1 MKNIRDNYE
10 LIDYAVIKKN
20 IINSDYHKLISEY
33 ISDIQTYSKRIRLL
47 VENMN
52 DSLLNIPFDK
62 SVVTLGQFIHT
73 CADYVINKYVQ
84 LKLIVTETEPV
95 VRSYQKD
102 RWALLPDNKIIP
114 VDVALN
120 LIENIHR
127 KLIII
132 LKNLKQEELNRKY
145 FDPVLNKTLTLKGFL
160 EHFSNKCNQHIIK
173 ITQIK
178 VLLDN
183 QKL

>member
-1 MKNIRDNYE
+1 MKNIGKKDE
-10 LIDYAVIKKN
+10 MIDYSAVKKN
-20 IINSDYHKLISEY
+20 IINPDYHKLISEY
-33 ISDIQTYSKRIRLL
+33 KSDIQTYSKRIRLL

-52 DSLLNIPFDK
+52 GSLLNISFDNDG
-62 SVVTLGQFIHT
+62 VTLGQFIHS

-84 LKLIVTETEPV
+84 LKLILTETEPAV
-95 VRSYQKD
+95 PSYQKD
-102 RWALLPDNKIIP
+102 RWALLPGNKIIP

-127 KLIII
+127 KLIVT
-132 LKNLKQEELNRKY
+132 LKSLKHEDLNRKY
-145 FDPVLNKTLTLKGFL
+145 FDPVMNKTLTLKGFL
-160 EHFSNKCNQHIIK
+160 EQYSNKCNQHIIK

-178 VLLDN
+178 VLLEN